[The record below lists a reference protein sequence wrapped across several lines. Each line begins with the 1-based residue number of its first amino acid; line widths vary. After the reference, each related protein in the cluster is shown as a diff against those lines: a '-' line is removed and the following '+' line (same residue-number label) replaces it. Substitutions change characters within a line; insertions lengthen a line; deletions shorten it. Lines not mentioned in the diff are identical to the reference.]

1 MFNDHLSTEAARERV
16 KRRMEEVESYSLQKR
31 LGYGDRGSAKFL
43 FVVIIL
49 MAALAAALLLS

>member
-31 LGYGDRGSAKFL
+31 LGYSDRGSTKLL
-43 FVVIIL
+43 FVIVIL
-49 MAALAAALLLS
+49 MTALAAALLL

>member
-31 LGYGDRGSAKFL
+31 LGYSDRGGGKLL
-43 FVVIIL
+43 FVMIIL
-49 MAALAAALLLS
+49 MTALAAALLL